1 MMYCH
6 HHLEDR
12 KGIAHLRKLME
23 TVSTLDTFLYNNL
36 SLSLSPPLP
45 FSLSLS
51 LSLSGPVL
59 SNIKSCISSCVAKLM
74 VVCQDSNKETLVC
87 SVN

>member
-6 HHLEDR
+6 CLEGQ
-12 KGIAHLRKLME
+12 KGNAHPRKLME
-23 TVSTLDTFLYNNL
+23 TVRMLDNFLCNN
-36 SLSLSPPLP
+36 

-51 LSLSGPVL
+51 NLPSGPVL
-59 SNIKSCISSCVAKLM
+59 SNLKSCISSSVAKLM